1 VPADRFRERADDGA
15 ARSLFARGAEH
26 GQHQLPK
33 AHAAAPRRGLRM
45 RAGGA
50 IEPQAHEIDAREQ
63 GIHGLDA
70 ARIDVDDERPLVGDN
85 EQRQRPVPIRAPR
98 RTAAATPAGGRQRH
112 ALLQQESYSKVLR
125 LMSECNYAR
134 RQNEFEAISSQL
146 PVFCNS
152 DATPPCGSSWSGTG
166 AAATERRIAQSTGFR
181 SESKTVWVERRP
193 GEAQPV
199 TVTIGKSDDSG
210 NTDSFWRPDPRRF
223 GDHRYFGPRSE
234 QRPPDSAVRR
244 FA

>member
-1 VPADRFRERADDGA
+1 MG
-15 ARSLFARGAEH
+15 ST
-26 GQHQLPK
+26 
-33 AHAAAPRRGLRM
+33 RRGL
-45 RAGGA
+45 
-50 IEPQAHEIDAREQ
+50 
-63 GIHGLDA
+63 
-70 ARIDVDDERPLVGDN
+70 DDERPLVGDN
-85 EQRQRPVPIRAPR
+85 EQLQRPVQIRAPR
-98 RTAAATPAGGRQRH
+98 RAAAAGGRQRH
-112 ALLQQESYSKVLR
+112 ALLQQESYSKVLP

-166 AAATERRIAQSTGFR
+166 AAATEQRIGQCTGFR

-210 NTDSFWRPDPRRF
+210 IQILSGGLAQGGSVIIGTSDRGQSSVLPTP
-223 GDHRYFGPRSE
+223 
-234 QRPPDSAVRR
+234 Q
-244 FA
+244 